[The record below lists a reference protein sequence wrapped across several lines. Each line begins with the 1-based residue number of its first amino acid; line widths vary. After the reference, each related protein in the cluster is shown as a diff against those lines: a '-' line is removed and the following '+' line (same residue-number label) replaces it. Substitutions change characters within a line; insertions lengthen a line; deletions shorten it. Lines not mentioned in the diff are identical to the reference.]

1 MLNYTAISV
10 NFITHDSQSTMHKD
24 AEHPINLTLELSDV
38 EYLLSYLDEE
48 PQASRAHI
56 IHEEIWGQ
64 TYA

>member
-1 MLNYTAISV
+1 MDL
-10 NFITHDSQSTMHKD
+10 
-24 AEHPINLTLELSDV
+24 EHPIKLTLELSDV

-64 TYA
+64 TYG